1 VGYYPKTLV
10 LTVPLSFET
19 SLQAQ
24 IDIPFGSRVLLLSA
38 KSTVTKALAGTDAG
52 TVTFKDEADATLLTL
67 THDAS
72 AALETIEEGAF
83 PANTIVERGDHLKL
97 DPAKTTAG
105 GEVTVTVSY
114 QLIGG

>member
-1 VGYYPKTLV
+1 MSFYPKTLV

-24 IDIPFGSRVLLLSA
+24 LDVPFGSRVLLLSA

-52 TVTFKDEADATLLTL
+52 TVTFKDEANATLLTL
-67 THDAS
+67 SHAAS
-72 AALETIEEGAF
+72 AALETAEEGAF

-105 GEVTVTVSY
+105 GEVTVTVTY
-114 QLIGG
+114 QQISG